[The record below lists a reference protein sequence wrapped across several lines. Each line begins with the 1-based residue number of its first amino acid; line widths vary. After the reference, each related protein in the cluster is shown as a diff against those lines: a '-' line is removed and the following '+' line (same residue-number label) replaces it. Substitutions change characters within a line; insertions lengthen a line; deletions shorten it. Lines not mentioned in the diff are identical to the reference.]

1 MRQPKSD
8 GKCKNGKNILTMKTL
23 LLLIALV
30 FSASAF
36 ASIGETT
43 EQSDKRYGRPL
54 ETTRNN
60 VENRRY
66 EFRGFTI
73 LVSFEGGISQCEVY
87 QRQDNYRMTEAE
99 IQGWLQANVGSSE
112 WGYEPEE
119 NTNNYVYWS
128 RDRKTRVAT
137 YTLATHRLMVTSK
150 AYLDRSAK
158 RAKSSERKK

>member
-1 MRQPKSD
+1 
-8 GKCKNGKNILTMKTL
+8 MKTL

-30 FSASAF
+30 FSPSAF
-36 ASIGETT
+36 ARIGETT

-54 ETTRNN
+54 ETIQNI

-66 EFRGFTI
+66 AFRGFTI

-87 QRQDNYRMTEAE
+87 QRKDNYRMTEAE
-99 IQGWLQANVGSSE
+99 IQGWLQANAGSSE
-112 WGYEPEE
+112 WGDEPEE

-128 RDRKTRVAT
+128 KDRKTRMAI

-150 AYLDRSAK
+150 AYLDRSAR
-158 RAKSSERKK
+158 RAKSSDRKKGRAFEETDRFKDD